1 MLRSVPSFCAQSS
14 YPWPFPWVL
23 ILYIF
28 LSSVWSLCIYYFF
41 HFFYILD
48 EINFSYLLLTIW
60 ISFAKWLCLLHI
72 FLCWISL
79 FLLICWIFKI
89 SGYEFR
95 VSYIYVKISLP
106 ICLFSFLMVSFD
118 EQSFSIFMWPYS
130 LNSSLVLSLACLRNP
145 PLPECLSWELRGMA
159 SEKEMCMQ
167 TAYCRVLSGT
177 RPVREWEGA
186 CVQWGDLNCDATA
199 RQSHRALWNG
209 KDATELC
216 WVEVRRSGFYT
227 LRHPQR
233 EPDVDN

>member
-1 MLRSVPSFCAQSS
+1 MSYCTYAWVFLRYIHLWAELPRHQVPVFSILVDDVNINNFQSS
-14 YPWPFPWVL
+14 HINYTPSNYVWEYRL
-23 ILYIF
+23 LYTLTNIWCF
-28 LSSVWSLCIYYFF
+28 KKKKIYVALVRVISSQSGFNF

-145 PLPECLSWELRGMA
+145 PLPECLSWELRGTA
-159 SEKEMCMQ
+159 SLRRRCACRRH
-167 TAYCRVLSGT
+167 TAEYS
-177 RPVREWEGA
+177 
-186 CVQWGDLNCDATA
+186 
-199 RQSHRALWNG
+199 
-209 KDATELC
+209 
-216 WVEVRRSGFYT
+216 
-227 LRHPQR
+227 R
-233 EPDVDN
+233 EPDL